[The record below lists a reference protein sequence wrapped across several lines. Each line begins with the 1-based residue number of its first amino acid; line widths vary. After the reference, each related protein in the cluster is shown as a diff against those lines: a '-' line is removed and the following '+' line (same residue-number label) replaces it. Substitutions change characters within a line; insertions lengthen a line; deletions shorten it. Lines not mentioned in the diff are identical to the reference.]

1 MDKYDE
7 NFELSKIPISDKV
20 IPNRWE
26 KINKTN
32 NQPVKTTSVTF
43 NDVIKGTQT
52 IKKGDKGNVVRE
64 IQNML
69 SSIGYYL
76 GDSGKQTNGVDGD
89 FGTSTETVVK
99 YFQIENNLNETGV
112 VDKITANK
120 LKEKYDER

>member
-1 MDKYDE
+1 
-7 NFELSKIPISDKV
+7 
-20 IPNRWE
+20 
-26 KINKTN
+26 
-32 NQPVKTTSVTF
+32 
-43 NDVIKGTQT
+43 
-52 IKKGDKGNVVRE
+52 
-64 IQNML
+64 ML